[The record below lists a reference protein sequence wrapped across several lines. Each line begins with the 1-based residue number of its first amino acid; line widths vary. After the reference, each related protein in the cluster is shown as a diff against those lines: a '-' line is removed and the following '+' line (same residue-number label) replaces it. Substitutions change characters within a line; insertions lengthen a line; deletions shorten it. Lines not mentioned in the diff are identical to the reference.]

1 MDPFVS
7 LDATA
12 QAELVRRGE
21 VTPLELVDAAITR
34 IERHNSKLNAVTQ
47 KQFDTARLRA
57 KNALPQGPFTGVPFL
72 LKDLLAAQEGYP
84 LTGGSRFSKDFIPDH
99 DSELV
104 KRHLR
109 AGLVVLGKT
118 NTPELGLLPT
128 TESELLGPCR
138 NPWNLERSPGGSSG
152 GAAAAVASG
161 MVPFAHASDGGGSIR
176 IPASSCGLF
185 GLKPTR
191 GRNPTGPDF
200 ADPYHWLVADHALTR
215 SVRDSAALLDA
226 TEGPDVGAPYIA
238 PPKARPYALE
248 VGAPPGRLRVGLA
261 LRNSVGAPVHPE
273 CLAAVAAAAKL
284 LEGLGHS
291 VLEVSLEVPG
301 DEALGQHFMTVWAA
315 GVVYGIDRMAQ
326 KTGRTPEP
334 EHFEPFTWALYQ
346 FGLAQGLSA
355 YLLAQAELQR
365 FSRLIARRFDDV
377 DVWLLPTVTE
387 PPAPLGTFAAP
398 PDEPLAP
405 LFRAAAFTPYCPM
418 ANMTGCPAM
427 SVPMHWSPE
436 GLPVGVQFIGRFGD
450 EATLFRL
457 AAQLE
462 SAHPWTH
469 RRPAVF
475 G

>member
-12 QAELVRRGE
+12 QAELVRRRE
-21 VTPLELVDAAITR
+21 VTPLELVDAAIAR
-34 IERHNSKLNAVTQ
+34 IERHNPKLNAVVHT
-47 KQFDTARLRA
+47 QFDTARLRA

-72 LKDLLAAQEGYP
+72 LKDLLTAQEGYP
-84 LTGGSRFSKDFIPDH
+84 LTGGSRLSKDFVPDH

-128 TESELLGPCR
+128 TESALLGPCR

-191 GRNPTGPDF
+191 GRNPTGPELM
-200 ADPYHWLVADHALTR
+200 DPYHWLVAEHAVTR

-238 PPKARPYALE
+238 PPKARPYAME
-248 VGAPPGRLRVGLA
+248 VGAPPGRLRIGLT
-261 LRNSVGAPVHPE
+261 LRNPVGAPVHPE
-273 CLAAVAAAAKL
+273 CLTAVAATARL

-291 VLEVSLEVPG
+291 VLEGSLEAPG
-301 DEALGQHFMTVWAA
+301 DESIGQHFMMLWAA
-315 GVVYGIDRMAQ
+315 GVVHGVDRLAQ
-326 KTGRTPEP
+326 RTGGAPSP
-334 EHFEPFTWALYQ
+334 DVLEPFTRALYA
-346 FGLAQGLSA
+346 FGQGQGLSA

-365 FSRLIARRFDDV
+365 YSRVIARRFEDV

-387 PPAPLGTFAAP
+387 PPTPLGTFAPP

-405 LFRAAAFTPYCPM
+405 LFRAAAFTPYCPL
-418 ANMTGCPAM
+418 ANITGNPAM
-427 SVPMHWSPE
+427 SVPLHWSPE
-436 GLPVGVQFIGRFGD
+436 GLPVGVQFIARFGD

-462 SAHPWTH
+462 AAHPWTH

>member
-12 QAELVRRGE
+12 QAELVRRRE
-21 VTPLELVDAAITR
+21 VSPLELVDAAIAR
-34 IERHNSKLNAVTQ
+34 IERHNPKLNAVVQT
-47 KQFDTARLRA
+47 QFDTARLRA
-57 KNALPQGPFTGVPFL
+57 KGALPQGPFTGVPFL
-72 LKDLLAAQEGYP
+72 LKDLLTAQEGYP
-84 LTGGSRFSKDFIPDH
+84 LTGGARFGKDFVPDH

-128 TESELLGPCR
+128 TEGALLGACR
-138 NPWNLERSPGGSSG
+138 NPWNVGRSPGGSSG

-176 IPASSCGLF
+176 IPASCCGLF

-191 GRNPTGPDF
+191 GRNPTGPEL
-200 ADPYHWLVADHALTR
+200 ADPYHWLVVEHALTR

-226 TEGPDVGAPYIA
+226 TEGPDLGAPYTA
-238 PPKARPYALE
+238 PPRARPYALE

-273 CLAAVAAAAKL
+273 CLAAVAATARL

-291 VLEVSLEVPG
+291 VLEGSLEVPG

-315 GVVYGIDRMAQ
+315 GVVYSIDRLAQ
-326 KTGRTPEP
+326 RTGRAPEAG
-334 EHFEPFTWALYQ
+334 HFEPFTWALYE
-346 FGLAQGLSA
+346 FGQGQGLSA
-355 YLLAQAELQR
+355 YLLAQAELLR
-365 FSRLIARRFDDV
+365 FSRLIARRFEDV

-387 PPAPLGTFAAP
+387 PAPPLGTFDAP
-398 PDEPLAP
+398 ADEPLAP
-405 LFRAAAFTPYCPM
+405 LFRSAAFTPYCPM
-418 ANMTGCPAM
+418 ANMTGYPAM
-427 SVPMHWSPE
+427 SVPLHWSPE
-436 GLPVGVQFIGRFGD
+436 GLPVGVQFIGRYGD

-462 SAHPWTH
+462 AAHPWTH